1 MMTPHP
7 FLELAAQLAR
17 VFVVGMSITAVVA
30 VPVILIL
37 ALLL

>member
-1 MMTPHP
+1 MTPHP
-7 FLELAAQLAR
+7 YLDIAAQFAR

-30 VPVILIL
+30 VPVALIL

>member
-1 MMTPHP
+1 MTPHP
-7 FLELAAQLAR
+7 YLDIAAQFAR

-30 VPVILIL
+30 VPVVLIL

>member
-1 MMTPHP
+1 MTPHP
-7 FLELAAQLAR
+7 FLDLAAQFAR
-17 VFVVGMSITAVVA
+17 VLVVGMSITAVVA